1 MGSLQGGVPQPSP
14 TRSAQSR
21 RADGRVKYEMH
32 YTAGLLADAGPHI
45 PAVRGFYANGA
56 KHYEERYVD
65 GRRHDG
71 GLGEAA
77 VRKWRADGTLR
88 HELHY
93 HHGIRIPRN

>member
-1 MGSLQGGVPQPSP
+1 
-14 TRSAQSR
+14 
-21 RADGRVKYEMH
+21 MH
-32 YTAGLLADAGPHI
+32 YTAGLLADPDAHT
-45 PAVRGFYANGA
+45 PAVRGYYANGA

-65 GRRHDG
+65 GRRHDS

-88 HELHY
+88 HELRY